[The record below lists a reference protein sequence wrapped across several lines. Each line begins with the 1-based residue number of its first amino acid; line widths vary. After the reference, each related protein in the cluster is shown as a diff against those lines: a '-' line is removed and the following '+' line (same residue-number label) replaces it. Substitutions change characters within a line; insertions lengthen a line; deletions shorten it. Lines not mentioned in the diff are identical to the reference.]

1 MKLKHYLLPESILL
15 NINVEDKNSL
25 LEKMSACISRSLAA
39 AQAGL
44 DEKAIFKAIKKREK
58 QSSTGI
64 GDGFAFPHARF
75 QDLQSIG
82 ICLAVLEKPVHYDS
96 FDQQDIDVA
105 CMVIV
110 PEKRPTLAL
119 KVMAQIAKLFSD
131 KEFLHNIRD
140 IKTGR
145 ELAEIIATHDID
157 LDISITA
164 SDIMRQPFLT
174 LKPDTPLKEATR
186 RMAECNVTAVP
197 VVDEDNRIVG
207 QITTN
212 HLFLLGIPDFF
223 TQLKSVAFMS
233 DFDPFE
239 KYFAEESQAKTSDVM
254 DNDFCVLSPE
264 ASIMEM
270 VFELIVKKHPKIYVV
285 KDGML
290 VGIVDQPL
298 VLERIIN
305 I

>member
-15 NINVEDKNSL
+15 NIKAEDKNTL

-39 AQAGL
+39 VESGL
-44 DEKAIFKAIKKREK
+44 DEKAILKAIKKREK

-75 QDLQSIG
+75 PNLKSIG
-82 ICLAVLEKPVHYDS
+82 ICLAVLEKAIDYDS

-110 PEKRPTLAL
+110 PEQRPTLAL

-131 KEFLHNIRD
+131 KAFLKNIKD

-145 ELAEIIATHDID
+145 ELAEAIAAYDID

-174 LKPDTPLKEATR
+174 LTPDVPLKEATR
-186 RMAECNVTAVP
+186 KMVECNVTAVP
-197 VVDEDNRIVG
+197 VVNKDKRIIG

-239 KYFAEESQAKTSDVM
+239 KYFAEESQAKTADVM
-254 DNDFCVLSPE
+254 DNDFCMLSPE

-270 VFELIVKKHPKIYVV
+270 VFALIVKKYPKIYIVR
-285 KDGML
+285 DGIL

>member
-15 NINVEDKNSL
+15 NINATDKDSL
-25 LEKMSACISRSLAA
+25 LEKMSDCISNCSAA
-39 AQAGL
+39 KDVGL
-44 DEKAIFKAIKKREK
+44 DNKAVLDAIKKREK

-75 QDLQSIG
+75 ANIKSIG
-82 ICLAVLEKPVHYDS
+82 ICLAVLEKAIDYNS
-96 FDQQDIDVA
+96 FDKQDIDIA

-110 PEKRPTLAL
+110 PEKKPTLAL
-119 KVMAQIAKLFSD
+119 KVMAQIAKIFSN
-131 KEFLHNIRD
+131 KNFLEKIKN
-140 IKTGR
+140 IKTGS
-145 ELAEIIATHDID
+145 ELAGVIANLDID

-164 SDIMRQPFLT
+164 SDIMRAPLLT
-174 LKPDTPLKEATR
+174 LSPDTPLKEATR
-186 RMAECNVTAVP
+186 QMVDCNVTAVP
-197 VVDEDNRIVG
+197 VLDDAKRVVG
-207 QITTN
+207 EITTT

-239 KYFAEESQAKTSDVM
+239 KYFAEESESKIADLM
-254 DNDFCVLSPE
+254 DSDFCVLSPE

-270 VFELIVKKHPKIYVV
+270 VFALIVKKYSKIYVV
-285 KDGML
+285 RDGIL

>member
-15 NINVEDKNSL
+15 NTKADDKNSL
-25 LEKMSACISRSLAA
+25 LEKMSDCISNCLAA
-39 AQAGL
+39 KDVGL
-44 DEKAIFKAIKKREK
+44 DKKAILKAIKKREK

-75 QDLQSIG
+75 ANLKSIG
-82 ICLAVLEKPVHYDS
+82 ICLAVLEKPIDYNS
-96 FDQQDIDVA
+96 FDKQDIGVA

-110 PEKRPTLAL
+110 PEKKPTLAL
-119 KVMAQIAKLFSD
+119 KVMAQIAKIFSNKD
-131 KEFLHNIRD
+131 FLEKLKD

-145 ELAEIIATHDID
+145 ELAEAIADLNIN

-164 SDIMRQPFLT
+164 SDIMRQPLLT
-174 LKPDTPLKEATR
+174 LTPEMPLKDATR
-186 RMAECNVTAVP
+186 KMVECNVTAVP
-197 VVDEDNRIVG
+197 VIDENKHVVG
-207 QITTN
+207 EITTN

-223 TQLKSVAFMS
+223 TQLKSVEFMS

-239 KYFAEESQAKTSDVM
+239 KYFAEETRAKIADVM
-254 DNDFCVLSPE
+254 DSEFCVLSPE

-270 VFELIVKKHPKIYVV
+270 VFALIVKKYSKIYVV
-285 KDGML
+285 RDEML

>member
-15 NINVEDKNSL
+15 NIKADDKNSL
-25 LEKMSACISRSLAA
+25 LEKMADCISNCIAA
-39 AQAGL
+39 TDVGL
-44 DEKAIFKAIKKREK
+44 DNKAIFKAIKKREK

-75 QDLQSIG
+75 ANLKSIG
-82 ICLAVLEKPVHYDS
+82 ICLAVLEKPVDYNS
-96 FDQQDIDVA
+96 FDKQDIDVA

-110 PEKRPTLAL
+110 PEKKPTLAL
-119 KVMAQIAKLFSD
+119 KVMAQIAKIFSN
-131 KEFLHNIRD
+131 KSFRENIRN
-140 IKTGR
+140 IKTGK
-145 ELAEIIATHDID
+145 ELAGIIAELNID

-164 SDIMRQPFLT
+164 SDIMRQPLLT
-174 LKPDTPLKEATR
+174 LSPETPLKEATR
-186 RMAECNVTAVP
+186 KMVDNNVTAVP
-197 VVDEDNRIVG
+197 VLDENKHVVG
-207 QITTN
+207 EITTT

-239 KYFAEESQAKTSDVM
+239 KYFAEESKAKTADVM
-254 DNDFCVLSPE
+254 DSNFCVLGPE

-270 VFELIVKKHPKIYVV
+270 VFALIVKKYSKIYVV
-285 KDGML
+285 RDEVL

>member
-1 MKLKHYLLPESILL
+1 MKLKHYLLSESILL
-15 NINVEDKNSL
+15 NISAADKNSL
-25 LEKMSACISRSLAA
+25 LEKMSDCISNCLAA
-39 AQAGL
+39 KDAGL
-44 DEKAIFKAIKKREK
+44 DNKAIFKAIKKREK

-75 QDLQSIG
+75 ANLKSIG
-82 ICLAVLEKPVHYDS
+82 ICLAVLEKPIDYNS
-96 FDQQDIDVA
+96 FDKQDIGVA

-110 PEKRPTLAL
+110 PEKKPTLAL
-119 KVMAQIAKLFSD
+119 KVMAQIAKIFSNKD
-131 KEFLHNIRD
+131 FLEKLKD

-145 ELAEIIATHDID
+145 ELAEAIAGLNIN

-164 SDIMRQPFLT
+164 SDIMRQPLLT
-174 LKPDTPLKEATR
+174 LSQEMPLKDATR
-186 RMAECNVTAVP
+186 KMVECNVTAVP
-197 VVDEDNRIVG
+197 VIDENKHVVG
-207 QITTN
+207 EITTN

-223 TQLKSVAFMS
+223 TQLKSVEFMS

-239 KYFAEESQAKTSDVM
+239 KYFAEETKAKIADVM
-254 DNDFCVLSPE
+254 DNEFCVLSPE

-270 VFELIVKKHPKIYVV
+270 VFALIVKKYSKIYVV
-285 KDGML
+285 RDEML

>member
-15 NINVEDKNSL
+15 NINAADKNSL
-25 LEKMSACISRSLAA
+25 LEKMVDCISNCIAA
-39 AQAGL
+39 TDVGL
-44 DEKAIFKAIKKREK
+44 DNKAILDAIKKREE

-75 QDLQSIG
+75 ANLKSIG
-82 ICLAVLEKPVHYDS
+82 ICLTVLEKPVDYNS
-96 FDQQDIDVA
+96 FDKQDVDVA

-110 PEKRPTLAL
+110 PENKPTLAL
-119 KVMAQIAKLFSD
+119 KVMAQIAKIFSNKD
-131 KEFLHNIRD
+131 FLKDIKN

-145 ELAEIIATHDID
+145 ELAEIIAAHDID

-174 LKPDTPLKEATR
+174 LSPETPLKEATSK
-186 RMAECNVTAVP
+186 MVECNVTAVP
-197 VVDEDNRIVG
+197 VVDEDKRIIG

-212 HLFLLGIPDFF
+212 NLFLLGIPDFF

-239 KYFAEESQAKTSDVM
+239 KYFAEESRAKTADVM
-254 DNDFCVLSPE
+254 DSDFCALSPE

-270 VFELIVKKHPKIYVV
+270 VFALIVKKYPKIYIVR
-285 KDGML
+285 DGIL

>member
-15 NINVEDKNSL
+15 NINVGDKNAL
-25 LEKMSACISRSLAA
+25 LEKMSACMGRCHAA
-39 AQAGL
+39 VESGL
-44 DEKAIFKAIKKREK
+44 DEKAILKAVKKREK

-75 QDLQSIG
+75 PNLKSIG
-82 ICLAVLEKPVHYDS
+82 ICLAVLEKPIDYDS
-96 FDQQDIDVA
+96 FDRQDIDVA

-131 KEFLHNIRD
+131 KEFLKNLKD

-145 ELAEIIATHDID
+145 ELAEIIAVHDID

-174 LKPDTPLKEATR
+174 LPPDMPLKEATM
-186 RMAECNVTAVP
+186 RMAECNVTEAP
-197 VVDEDNRIVG
+197 VIDENDRIIG

-212 HLFLLGIPDFF
+212 NLFLLGIPDFF

-239 KYFAEESQAKTSDVM
+239 KYFAEESQAKTADVM
-254 DNDFCVLSPE
+254 DNDFCVLPPE

-270 VFELIVKKHPKIYVV
+270 VFELVVKKHPKIYIVR
-285 KDGML
+285 GGIL

>member
-15 NINVEDKNSL
+15 NINAADKNSL
-25 LEKMSACISRSLAA
+25 LEKMSDCISNCLAA
-39 AQAGL
+39 TEVGL
-44 DEKAIFKAIKKREK
+44 DNKAILAAIKKREK

-75 QDLQSIG
+75 ANLKSIG
-82 ICLAVLEKPVHYDS
+82 ICLAVLEKPIDYNS
-96 FDQQDIDVA
+96 FDKQDIDVA

-110 PEKRPTLAL
+110 PEDKPTLAL
-119 KVMAQIAKLFSD
+119 KVMAQIAKIFSNKD
-131 KEFLHNIRD
+131 FLKDIKN

-145 ELAEIIATHDID
+145 ELAEIIAAHDID

-174 LKPDTPLKEATR
+174 LSPETPLKEATR
-186 RMAECNVTAVP
+186 KMVECNVTTVP
-197 VVDEDNRIVG
+197 VVDKDKRIIG
-207 QITTN
+207 QITAT

-239 KYFAEESQAKTSDVM
+239 KYFAEESEAKTADVM
-254 DNDFCVLSPE
+254 DNDFCALSPE

-270 VFELIVKKHPKIYVV
+270 VFALIVKKYPKIYIVR
-285 KDGML
+285 DGIL